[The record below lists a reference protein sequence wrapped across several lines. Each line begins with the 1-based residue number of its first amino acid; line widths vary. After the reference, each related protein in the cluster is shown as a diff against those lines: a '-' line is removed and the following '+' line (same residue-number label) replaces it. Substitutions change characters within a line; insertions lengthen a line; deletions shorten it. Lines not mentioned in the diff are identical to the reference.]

1 MKIIDRIYQY
11 IDSKRIKAVPF
22 EKEVGLSNG
31 YLGKQLKR
39 NADLGE
45 SVILKIID
53 NCPDLN
59 PLWLLTGKGEMLKDD
74 SEKKT
79 TTKSTTFLEE
89 TKNTK
94 KVVLLN
100 ESKHDYSVLP
110 KVVTVDN
117 YGRDNVV
124 LVPNKAAAGYLAG
137 YGDPTY
143 IEKLPTY
150 NLPNL
155 NNGSYRMFQVAGDS
169 MEPTIQNQ
177 SYVVGEWKENW
188 KVDIKDGRVYVFVI
202 QSEDYEGILV
212 KRALNRIEKYGNLLL
227 KSDNRI
233 YASKVFLPEDI
244 KEVWEVKVYLSF
256 NIPDPSTMYDRLND
270 QEARLINLE
279 NLLLKL
285 NPQK

>member
-1 MKIIDRIYQY
+1 M
-11 IDSKRIKAVPF
+11 SNTVTRIKEFIDFKGISVRKF
-22 EKEVGLSNG
+22 EETVGFSNG
-31 YLGKQLKR
+31 SFASQYKNNKTIGVDKV
-39 NADLGE
+39 E
-45 SVILKIID
+45 YILQSFPEISAE
-53 NCPDLN
+53 
-59 PLWLLTGKGEMLKDD
+59 WLLTGEGEMLKGK

-79 TTKSTTFLEE
+79 ATKTATFLEDS
-89 TKNTK
+89 KNTEN
-94 KVVLLN
+94 VAVFN
-100 ESKHDYSVLP
+100 EGKQDYSVLP

-143 IEKLPTY
+143 IKKLPTY

-155 NNGSYRMFQVAGDS
+155 NNGTYRMFQVAGDS

-188 KVDIKDGRVYVFVI
+188 QVDIKDGRVYVFVI
-202 QSEDYEGILV
+202 QSEDYDGILV
-212 KRALNRIEKYGNLLL
+212 KRALNRIEKYGNLFL

-270 QEARLINLE
+270 LEADIFELRDQLKRLT
-279 NLLLKL
+279 
-285 NPQK
+285 

>member
-1 MKIIDRIYQY
+1 MSIGL
-11 IDSKRIKAVPF
+11 RIKEIRSF
-22 EKEVGLSNG
+22 LGLNQIDFAKKIG
-31 YLGKQLKR
+31 IKQSPLSQMEGGRILPSIDTLSEIIR
-39 NADLGE
+39 NFNISYDWL
-45 SVILKIID
+45 ID
-53 NCPDLN
+53 
-59 PLWLLTGKGEMLKDD
+59 GKGQMLKEN
-74 SEKKT
+74 SEKKMPT
-79 TTKSTTFLEE
+79 NLPTFLEE
-89 TKNTK
+89 TKNTEN
-94 KVVLLN
+94 VGNLN
-100 ESKHDYSVLP
+100 EPKQDFSVLP

-137 YGDPTY
+137 YGDPAY

-155 NNGSYRMFQVAGDS
+155 NSGSYRMFQVAGDS